1 MSKTILEALDNL
13 AGEKN
18 IPKETLIEAIE
29 AALISAYK
37 KSYPEARKINVVFDR
52 ETGEVRVFNELL
64 VVADEE
70 EALNR
75 QYPDVDDL
83 SEHEVIDMILL
94 EEARQYI
101 PEIVPGDKIEK
112 EVTPKSFGR
121 IATLTAKQV
130 ILQRI
135 REAERSMIMT
145 KYSKKIG
152 DIVTGRVQRVS
163 YGEVFV
169 ELDGTMA
176 KMEKNEKIEGE
187 YYDTSP
193 GNSELLKFL
202 VIDVVDSSTDI
213 KPFVSD
219 DPSDKKKNKR
229 KDKSI
234 LIYLSRADKKLVT
247 RLFELEVPEIHDGVV
262 LIKGVSRVAGKRSK
276 LAVHAVDVNIDAV
289 GACVGQRGSRVQ
301 RVVNELRGEKIDI
314 INWSEIP
321 RVFIANALSPA
332 HVVRVDLDEEN
343 RRAHVVVKDNQLTL
357 AIGPEGINAQLASEL
372 TGWSIDIKSESQDR
386 GEEPDYI
393 QNDEEIKEY
402 ESYE

>member
-1 MSKTILEALDNL
+1 MSNTILEALDNL
-13 AGEKN
+13 AREKKL
-18 IPKETLIEAIE
+18 PKDVLIEAIE

-37 KSYPEARKINVVFDR
+37 KSYPEARKINVVFDT
-52 ETGEVRVFNELL
+52 ETGDVRVFNELL
-64 VVADEE
+64 VVADEQ

-75 QYPDVDDL
+75 EYPDTDEDA
-83 SEHEVIDMILL
+83 EFEVIDTILL
-94 EEARQYI
+94 EEARRYI
-101 PEIVPGDKIEK
+101 PEIEPGDKIEK
-112 EVTPKSFGR
+112 EVTPSNFGR

-135 REAERSMIMT
+135 REAERNMILA

-163 YGEVFV
+163 RGDAFV

-176 KMEKNEKIEGE
+176 KMERDEKIEGE
-187 YYDTSP
+187 FYDTRPS
-193 GNSELLKFL
+193 NSELLKFL
-202 VIDVVDSSTDI
+202 VIDVVDSSEEVHARDA
-213 KPFVSD
+213 
-219 DPSDKKKNKR
+219 SDKKHKKK

-234 LIYLSRADKKLVT
+234 LIYLSRAHKDLVS

-262 LIKGVSRVAGKRSK
+262 LIKGVSRRAGKRSK

-332 HVVRVDLDEEN
+332 QVMRVDLDEET
-343 RRAHVVVKDNQLTL
+343 RRARVIVKDNQLTL
-357 AIGPEGINAQLASEL
+357 AIGPEGINAALASEL
-372 TGWSIDIKSESQDR
+372 TGWRIDIKSESQDR
-386 GEEPDYI
+386 DAGYDEEPEYFEEDF
-393 QNDEEIKEY
+393 DEEDFE
-402 ESYE
+402 E